1 MGTWFYLHLPRIYGT
16 LNPILKSYPQLTY
29 FQNGGLYCDKSGNIK
44 KPFPDKPNC
53 VPGTGAVKAVNK
65 CGKKMSFC
73 QTVLPGREDMII
85 PTLVSDSATLA
96 VPGPSY
102 WGSTAAQ

>member
-1 MGTWFYLHLPRIYGT
+1 MSFSTPGIV
-16 LNPILKSYPQLTY
+16 LTIS
-29 FQNGGLYCDKSGNIK
+29 QNGGLYCDKNGNIK

-65 CGKKMSFC
+65 CGKKMSWC